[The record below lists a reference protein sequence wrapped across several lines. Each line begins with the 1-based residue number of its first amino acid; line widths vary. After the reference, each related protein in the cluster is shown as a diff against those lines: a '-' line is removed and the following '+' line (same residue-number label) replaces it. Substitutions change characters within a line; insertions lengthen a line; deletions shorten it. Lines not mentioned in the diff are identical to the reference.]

1 MTQGERGFNTS
12 HVKVNL
18 VSGIGGAVVIWFQYI
33 PC

>member
-18 VSGIGGAVVIWFQYI
+18 LARIRGEKVNRFQYI
-33 PC
+33 TS